1 MAKVPAFLSRIK
13 LNSSLLSVVLA
24 VVIMLEGVVI
34 AAMARQ
40 VDYVKNWGTG
50 LYQSTVALIG
60 VQLLVLG
67 ILVLLCVIVNGE
79 FLGKMGVVSKVRS
92 KLFRDRAWL
101 FPVFTWAPVMIGVIV
116 AIEGLVAAY
125 YASPMKVS
133 GLGDITGMWLA
144 AFGAQLFF
152 VGSALTAVRLF
163 DHRLDTPTLVRTTVL
178 LLFVSFGVLIYGL
191 AAKASITGI
200 GGVKEGTVELLG
212 LQMELVALAAL
223 VMTGAILLYYPGTS
237 PGGSAGNAVVGDNT
251 PSDVTAGSG
260 TTNTVS
266 NEQTSGCPEETTS
279 CPEEEAGCP
288 DQQDVSA
295 LTSLAVCKCATGFWE
310 RATIYDWTVEK
321 SILQTDGVEVSEDGS
336 YAFAE
341 LASGET
347 VTVHYQIAAERVV
360 ASESD
365 VMGVSGYV
373 RVTNTGLWPTENL
386 KIVDHVQSSNG
397 CGYEDV
403 AVFNVDTSAHPVLCP
418 GESYCYTYEH
428 EFEAEAGACYLNLA
442 VATITNM
449 EPSCDGAG
457 VSACA
462 RFSMPSEPTV
472 TVVDESARLV
482 EELQCPAGF
491 ECVPDVTGPWTL
503 TGSKT
508 LFVNVTVTNVD
519 APCGESF
526 DLVNF
531 ANLTELDT
539 CQKHSDSAVVELGYA
554 CEEDQST
561 TIAVEKTIDGSWT
574 RGGGYTWG
582 VEKIVTPNTVTLA
595 QGETAQVTYV
605 ITVTRTP
612 GSITDDVRVFGTVTV
627 TNTGGNSTDG
637 LAVLDTLYVSI
648 DGTEHLLAS
657 KDISVSAKPVL
668 AAGES
673 YTYDYSFDVTNDVLA
688 LLQGPPMLASPMDLQ
703 TPGQGLLTELSFR
716 NVASAN
722 ITNYEGHEGS
732 AFAVTDE
739 ATHVISG
746 PPELTD
752 IDEQAILE
760 DVFGTLPA
768 GFTVSNMRG
777 CSTAWPTPPTMC

>member
-1 MAKVPAFLSRIK
+1 M
-13 LNSSLLSVVLA
+13 LLS
-24 VVIMLEGVVI
+24 
-34 AAMARQ
+34 
-40 VDYVKNWGTG
+40 
-50 LYQSTVALIG
+50 
-60 VQLLVLG
+60 
-67 ILVLLCVIVNGE
+67 
-79 FLGKMGVVSKVRS
+79 
-92 KLFRDRAWL
+92 
-101 FPVFTWAPVMIGVIV
+101 
-116 AIEGLVAAY
+116 
-125 YASPMKVS
+125 
-133 GLGDITGMWLA
+133 
-144 AFGAQLFF
+144 
-152 VGSALTAVRLF
+152 
-163 DHRLDTPTLVRTTVL
+163 
-178 LLFVSFGVLIYGL
+178 
-191 AAKASITGI
+191 
-200 GGVKEGTVELLG
+200 
-212 LQMELVALAAL
+212 
-223 VMTGAILLYYPGTS
+223 MTGAILLYYPGTS

-768 GFTVSNMRG
+768 GFTVSNMTQGPWILNDNNIASGRVSTNWKADITNVNAECGSTYYVNNSASITASDTGEVVYSNATVTIQTPECTCGG
-777 CSTAWPTPPTMC
+777 CTLTIGYWKNHAGLGNGNQQDGITPLLQDAGGSIWLGTPNGEKSVAITSASQAVNYLDRQGDSSNGINRLYAQLLAAKLNIQNGACPNVVSSTIAAADAFLATHNADDWSSLTTAQQSQVDTWKTTLDDYNNGRIGPGHCA